1 MSTVNAIVNI
11 LKEKGGFVSEKPPI
25 YIEDAK
31 DLSFEFDSVLAGPKG
46 GRGLVVIADSSSTDL
61 NVLLRQIRS
70 LSLVLGRI
78 NSRRTLTCI
87 IVTEKVGDGLLEKI
101 GEYCRLLVIK
111 PSDDLGSS
119 LLSILPLKL
128 PDPEE
133 IRVSFDELIKNE
145 LGNEYSSELYN
156 KLLSIAGSDPE
167 TIEEF
172 VVDRMNDMAK
182 KGIES

>member
-11 LKEKGGFVSEKPPI
+11 LKNMGGFISEKSPI

-46 GRGLVVIADSSSTDL
+46 GKGLVVITDSSNTDL
-61 NVLLRQIRS
+61 NVLLRKIRS

-87 IVTEKVGDGLLEKI
+87 IVTEKVGDELLEKI
-101 GEYCRLLVIK
+101 GDYCRLLVIK
-111 PSDDLGSS
+111 PSDDLESS
-119 LLSILPLKL
+119 LISILPLRL
-128 PDPEE
+128 PNPEE
-133 IRVSFDELIKNE
+133 IRVSFDELIKSE
-145 LGNEYSSELYN
+145 LGDESSSELYN
-156 KLLSIAGSDPE
+156 EILSIAGSDPE

-172 VVDRMNDMAK
+172 IVDRMNDMAK
-182 KGIES
+182 KGIEP